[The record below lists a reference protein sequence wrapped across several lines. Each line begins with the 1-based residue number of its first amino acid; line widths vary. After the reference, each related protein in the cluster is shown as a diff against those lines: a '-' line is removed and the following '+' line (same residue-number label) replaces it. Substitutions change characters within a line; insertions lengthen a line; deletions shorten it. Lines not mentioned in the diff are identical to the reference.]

1 MKEVQ
6 SLKESSMSS
15 SPSNQRN
22 RRREVFSS
30 ESDSGY
36 RKCTRIILEDMTED
50 QYKSFHVSIK

>member
-1 MKEVQ
+1 
-6 SLKESSMSS
+6 MSS

-36 RKCTRIILEDMTED
+36 RKRTRIILEDMTED
-50 QYKSFHVSIK
+50 QYKSFHISIK